1 MAQDI
6 IIRTLCDVCLD
17 SGEERHDASAY
28 TIGDGPVLL
37 DIDLCD
43 VHAKPL
49 AELVAHARP
58 SERGKPPKRKRAP
71 AGPVAPVI
79 ESAGA
84 HACEDAGCG
93 RVFASAHGRRGR
105 RGGRVPCSLSADGCR
120 NGRANDLFHT
130 SSVGPAVCCV

>member
-84 HACEDAGCG
+84 HACDDAGCG
-93 RVFASAHGRRGR
+93 RVFASAQGLAMHRYRAHGIRSETPAAEAARARQRARASRQG
-105 RGGRVPCSLSADGCR
+105 SA
-120 NGRANDLFHT
+120 
-130 SSVGPAVCCV
+130 